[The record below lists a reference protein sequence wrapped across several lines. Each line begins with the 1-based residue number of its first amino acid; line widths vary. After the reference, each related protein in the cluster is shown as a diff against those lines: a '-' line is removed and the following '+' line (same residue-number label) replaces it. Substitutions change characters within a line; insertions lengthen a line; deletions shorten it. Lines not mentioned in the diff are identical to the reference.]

1 MARRVLFC
9 SDGGDGAKWWK
20 AKSAGALV
28 RLLLSLR
35 ALQPLSS
42 LVAQRGRISRSS
54 SCLSEEL
61 EDRSTS
67 YDPEKERARG
77 RGRERERRYRESKT
91 MKKLEAD
98 EHSVFSSFPSPWI
111 DLFLRRSLSR
121 MASAATAAAPPPP
134 AAAPAR
140 DASQGKGRA
149 REERRNER
157 RAWRSGW
164 WMMPR
169 SSRSLAHL
177 ASRSPREGRGGPR
190 PPQKKKTQKLQKSG
204 RVAPRHGGRP
214 DPQAAA
220 LQGGIERALFQGRR
234 PPARAAEEGKL
245 GELLFRFFP
254 LLPFL
259 LDLDLDLIISLS
271 LFFSFFFL
279 FSFLSQFV
287 YVKESFAP
295 SLDERIGV
303 LALAYGSEGGTKL
316 TLNYSTTPA
325 WG

>member
-190 PPQKKKTQKLQKSG
+190 PPQKKKNSKTPKKWSCG
-204 RVAPRHGGRP
+204 SAPRGTPRSSSSSATRW
-214 DPQAAA
+214 DRTSA
-220 LQGGIERALFQGRR
+220 
-234 PPARAAEEGKL
+234 
-245 GELLFRFFP
+245 FP
-254 LLPFL
+254 R
-259 LDLDLDLIISLS
+259 SS
-271 LFFSFFFL
+271 TSC
-279 FSFLSQFV
+279 
-287 YVKESFAP
+287 ES
-295 SLDERIGV
+295 G
-303 LALAYGSEGGTKL
+303 
-316 TLNYSTTPA
+316 
-325 WG
+325 